1 VAAEARSMNASL
13 REQNRAE
20 LAELC
25 QTSALR
31 INYITVFLQAVARPK
46 NFQVIGGSRSSEQRW
61 SSGCNQWRLQFHVR
75 RALARWP
82 PY

>member
-1 VAAEARSMNASL
+1 VAAEARSMNATL

-31 INYITVFLQAVARPK
+31 INYIAVFLQVVARPK
-46 NFQVIGGSRSSEQRW
+46 NSQVIVGD
-61 SSGCNQWRLQFHVR
+61 NF
-75 RALARWP
+75 P
-82 PY
+82 

>member
-1 VAAEARSMNASL
+1 MNAIL

-25 QTSALR
+25 QTSVLE

-46 NFQVIGGSRSSEQRW
+46 NSQVIGASRSSEQR
-61 SSGCNQWRLQFHVR
+61 SSSDCNQWRRPFHVR
-75 RALARWP
+75 HALARWP
-82 PY
+82 PH